1 MKEIQKRAKYL
12 SNLATKYYKVVDG
25 EALYSD
31 VMLKKLIGDF
41 NDDSDESPFKEQPQE
56 TLQVRREIFT

>member
-12 SNLATKYYKVVDG
+12 ANIATKYYKVADG

-41 NDDSDESPFKEQPQE
+41 SNESEKSQHKIQPQD